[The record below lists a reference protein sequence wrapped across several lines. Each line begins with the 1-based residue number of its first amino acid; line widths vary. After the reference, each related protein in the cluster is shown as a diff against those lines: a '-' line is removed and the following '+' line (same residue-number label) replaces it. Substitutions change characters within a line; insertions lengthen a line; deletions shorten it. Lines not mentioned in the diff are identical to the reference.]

1 MNYNFDELTDRR
13 HSGSVKWDHFSED
26 GIIPLWVADMDFPA
40 APAIRRAL
48 EQRVQHG
55 VFGYTQVDDS
65 FYQAIISWQQRRH
78 QWTVER
84 PWILYTI
91 GVVPAFSCA
100 IRALTLPGEQVLVM
114 SPVYNCFFSSIRN
127 QGCQVVESPLV
138 RDGDTYV
145 VDWAD
150 FERKAAEEKTT
161 VFLLCNPHNPAG
173 RVWTA
178 DELRRMGDICRRHHV
193 RVISDEIHCELMMPG
208 FTFVP
213 FAAASAENQQISVTL
228 SSPSKAF
235 NIAGLQCAYII
246 CSDPEVRRRV
256 DRIINIYEVC
266 DLNPFGPVAL
276 KAAYNESED
285 WIDQLCQYI
294 WGNYQFLKSEFA
306 QHLPQVEV
314 CRLEGSYL
322 AWVDIRKLGLTS
334 DEATQRLL
342 HEGKVFVSSGTLYGP
357 QTGEG
362 YLRINLACPRK
373 TLAEG
378 LRRIVSVLA

>member
-1 MNYNFDELTDRR
+1 MNYNFDEVTDRR

-40 APAIRRAL
+40 APAIRHAL

-84 PWILYTI
+84 LWILYTI

-145 VDWAD
+145 VDWDD

-178 DELRRMGDICRRHHV
+178 DELRRMGDICRRHQV

-213 FAAASAENQQISVTL
+213 FAAASAENQQISITL

-256 DRIINIYEVC
+256 DRVINIYEVC

-276 KAAYNESED
+276 KAAYNESEG

-334 DEATQRLL
+334 DEASQRLL

-378 LRRIVSVLA
+378 LRRIVKVLA